1 MPFGMAQIYLL
12 FFSIESFHT
21 AIGVFRTK
29 ERLFVS
35 ENKKDSVTLHRT
47 IINKVMG
54 SKVLIISNV
63 NELVRV
69 KPERVVYVKSDGNYS
84 TMVLHDKT
92 EHVFTM
98 NLAHCQELIEK
109 QLGKEA
115 ETFIRIGKQL
125 IINRDYIFKINVNSQ
140 TLIMSDMALNQA
152 FMLQASKEALKQL
165 KVYME
170 SKAGKEEK
178 L

>member
-1 MPFGMAQIYLL
+1 M
-12 FFSIESFHT
+12 S
-21 AIGVFRTK
+21 
-29 ERLFVS
+29 
-35 ENKKDSVTLHRT
+35 
-47 IINKVMG
+47 
-54 SKVLIISNV
+54 SKVIIISNA

-69 KPERVVYVKSDGNYS
+69 KPERVVYVESDGNYS

-98 NLAHCQELIEK
+98 NLAHCQQLIEK

-125 IINRDYIFKINVNSQ
+125 IINRAYIYKINVNKQ
-140 TLIMSDMALNQA
+140 QLVMSDMALNQA
-152 FMLQASKEALKQL
+152 FTLSASKEALKQL
-165 KVYME
+165 KAYLE
-170 SKAGKEEK
+170 SKAGKEAM

>member
-1 MPFGMAQIYLL
+1 M
-12 FFSIESFHT
+12 S
-21 AIGVFRTK
+21 
-29 ERLFVS
+29 
-35 ENKKDSVTLHRT
+35 NK
-47 IINKVMG
+47 I
-54 SKVLIISNV
+54 LIISNT

-92 EHVFTM
+92 ELVFTM
-98 NLAHCQELIEK
+98 NLAHCQELIEE

-125 IINRDYIFKINVNSQ
+125 IINHAYIFKINPTKQQLV
-140 TLIMSDMALNQA
+140 MADMALNHA
-152 FMLQASKEALKQL
+152 FELQASKEALKQL
-165 KVYME
+165 KAYLE
-170 SKAGKEEK
+170 STIGKEAK

>member
-1 MPFGMAQIYLL
+1 
-12 FFSIESFHT
+12 
-21 AIGVFRTK
+21 
-29 ERLFVS
+29 
-35 ENKKDSVTLHRT
+35 
-47 IINKVMG
+47 
-54 SKVLIISNV
+54 
-63 NELVRV
+63 V

-140 TLIMSDMALNQA
+140 VLIMSDQMNTANELYYAAPTGQRSA
-152 FMLQASKEALKQL
+152 ELTEFGYKELCMMLDYFYGLKDAHKIESFDKLFHSVTFDRILKDIGTSNAIDLQSNAEALVKKMQL
-165 KVYME
+165 DGLLPMDF
-170 SKAGKEEK
+170 GKGA
-178 L
+178 

>member
-1 MPFGMAQIYLL
+1 
-12 FFSIESFHT
+12 
-21 AIGVFRTK
+21 
-29 ERLFVS
+29 VS
-35 ENKKDSVTLHRT
+35 N
-47 IINKVMG
+47 
-54 SKVLIISNV
+54 KVLIISNS

-69 KPERVVYVKSDGNYS
+69 KPERVVYVESDGNYS

-109 QLGKEA
+109 QLGKDA

-125 IINRDYIFKINVNSQ
+125 IINRDYIFKINQ
-140 TLIMSDMALNQA
+140 TKQQLIMSDMALNHA
-152 FMLQASKEALKQL
+152 FTLSASKEALKQL
-165 KVYME
+165 KAYLE
-170 SKAGKEEK
+170 STIGKEAK

>member
-1 MPFGMAQIYLL
+1 MY
-12 FFSIESFHT
+12 ESRRNKRKF
-21 AIGVFRTK
+21 ACKKGV
-29 ERLFVS
+29 S
-35 ENKKDSVTLHRT
+35 
-47 IINKVMG
+47 NKVI
-54 SKVLIISNV
+54 IISNA

-69 KPERVVYVKSDGNYS
+69 KPERVVYVESDGNYS

-98 NLAHCQELIEK
+98 NLAHCQQLMEK

-125 IINRDYIFKINVNSQ
+125 IINRAYIYKINVNKQ
-140 TLIMSDMALNQA
+140 QLVMSDMALNQA
-152 FMLQASKEALKQL
+152 FTLSASKEALKQL
-165 KVYME
+165 KAYLE
-170 SKAGKEEK
+170 SKAGKETM

>member
-1 MPFGMAQIYLL
+1 M
-12 FFSIESFHT
+12 S
-21 AIGVFRTK
+21 
-29 ERLFVS
+29 
-35 ENKKDSVTLHRT
+35 NKPIV
-47 IINKVMG
+47 
-54 SKVLIISNV
+54 ISNM

-69 KPERVVYVKSDGNYS
+69 KPERVVYIESDGNYS

-92 EHVFTM
+92 EHVFTL

-125 IINRDYIFKINVNSQ
+125 IINREYIFKINVNKQ
-140 TLIMSDMALNQA
+140 TLVMSDMALNHA
-152 FMLQASKEALKQL
+152 FTLQASKEALKQL
-165 KVYME
+165 KAYME
-170 SKAGKEEK
+170 SKAGKEGK